1 MTIIDVFEYGRLNI
15 DEKLFKREHWN
26 AFVKLNDAH
35 EGKYFEVLHN
45 GLRFKQ
51 FVGVIQVDGLLVQ
64 IHPKADKDDTDAK
77 WRDVLLPMLKA
88 CGRIK
93 AQTAGDAN
101 LNKQHLNLLEVY
113 FAYFMREVEQL
124 LHQGLVKKY
133 RKETGNVKALK
144 GKLDFSGNIRQN
156 LVHKE
161 RFYTTHQV
169 YDTNHR
175 LHQVLALAL
184 EIIDVFTRGTRLN
197 DQCKRIKLAFPEV
210 DTIRVNTSLLESIK
224 LDRKTAPYERA
235 FDFAKLIIL
244 NYSPDINQG
253 KNKMISL
260 LFDMNELWEEYVL
273 VMLKKSINN
282 VDSIYY
288 NKFSIS
294 GQKRKRFWG
303 SNYLIPDIELI
314 NKKDDTTIIIDT
326 KWKRPGNSASVEDL
340 RQMYTYARFWDAEKV
355 MLLYPGKESSNR
367 IENYLTDD
375 YQSNHPNNETGI
387 SINHTA
393 QMCFVQVIKDN
404 KVQNSENN
412 FLLNDELGEKILNLI
427 KQ

>member
-1 MTIIDVFEYGRLNI
+1 
-15 DEKLFKREHWN
+15 
-26 AFVKLNDAH
+26 
-35 EGKYFEVLHN
+35 
-45 GLRFKQ
+45 
-51 FVGVIQVDGLLVQ
+51 
-64 IHPKADKDDTDAK
+64 
-77 WRDVLLPMLKA
+77 
-88 CGRIK
+88 
-93 AQTAGDAN
+93 
-101 LNKQHLNLLEVY
+101 
-113 FAYFMREVEQL
+113 
-124 LHQGLVKKY
+124 
-133 RKETGNVKALK
+133 
-144 GKLDFSGNIRQN
+144 
-156 LVHKE
+156 
-161 RFYTTHQV
+161 
-169 YDTNHR
+169 
-175 LHQVLALAL
+175 
-184 EIIDVFTRGTRLN
+184 
-197 DQCKRIKLAFPEV
+197 
-210 DTIRVNTSLLESIK
+210 LESIK

-314 NKKDDTTIIIDT
+314 NKKDNTTIIIDT

-393 QMCFVQVIKDN
+393 QMGFVQVTTEKSD
-404 KVQNSENN
+404 QNGLVYSILDDRIGGRVLE
-412 FLLNDELGEKILNLI
+412 LLD
-427 KQ
+427 